1 MKGWGANMRGQYKRG
16 KKNLIDAMQRLD
28 SKEGLV
34 GLDDLEWREV
44 YPRKPL
50 CRFILPRKL
59 TSTKEEG
66 TNESCSGMQT
76 LSSSVV
82 LLM

>member
-1 MKGWGANMRGQYKRG
+1 MKGWGANMRGQYKRD

-44 YPRKPL
+44 YPRKSKAL
-50 CRFILPRKL
+50 
-59 TSTKEEG
+59 
-66 TNESCSGMQT
+66 MQIH
-76 LSSSVV
+76 SAEKAY
-82 LLM
+82 